1 MLPPNTTTYAAVNV
15 EKRSRL
21 TTFFRGLLVI
31 PHLIVLALWGFVAF
45 FAVIVAWF
53 ALLFTARYPAGLY
66 NFLAG
71 FSRYTARVYG
81 YYYLLADPY
90 PPFNGDEHPEYPVVL
105 QIGPPLAHYS
115 RLLVFFRLILLIP
128 VYIVLYVLSIVAG
141 VVVILNWLV
150 IVVLGRLPEG
160 LHSVV
165 AFCQSYQ
172 ARSTVY
178 ALLLTE
184 AFPPFD
190 GSPESAVGSTPGAS
204 AGEPPVP
211 PATVDGIGDPPR

>member
-1 MLPPNTTTYAAVNV
+1 MLPPNTTTYAAANV

-45 FAVIVAWF
+45 FAVIIAWF
-53 ALLFTARYPAGLY
+53 ALLFTAQYPRGLY

-81 YYYLLADPY
+81 YYYLLSDPY
-90 PPFNGDEHPEYPVVL
+90 PPFNGAEHPEYPVVL
-105 QIGPPLAHYS
+105 EIGPPKDSYS

-160 LHSVV
+160 LHSLV

-190 GSPESAVGSTPGAS
+190 GSPEAVLGAVPASSSAS
-204 AGEPPVP
+204 GEP

>member
-1 MLPPNTTTYAAVNV
+1 MLPPNITTYAAANA

-21 TTFFRGLLVI
+21 TTFFRILLVI

-66 NFLAG
+66 RFLAG
-71 FSRYTARVYG
+71 YSRYAARVYG

-105 QIGPPLAHYS
+105 QIGPPLASYS

-141 VVVILNWLV
+141 VVVFLNWLV
-150 IVVLGRLPEG
+150 ILVLGRLPEG
-160 LHSVV
+160 LHAVV
-165 AFCQSYQ
+165 AFCMSYQ

-178 ALLLTE
+178 SLLLTE

-190 GSPESAVGSTPGAS
+190 GSPESVTGAMPGGPA
-204 AGEPPVP
+204 AGPPVP